1 MNQVMTEL
9 GLTQE
14 QTRILFSY
22 QYQLTMEDIK
32 CEADIQKR
40 KLKNKWLDRWQES
53 CESFLKNQSGK
64 DISLNCNLIT
74 DFSSLKNEVQKIST
88 GMKVITP
95 LYLILMETT
104 FFTPYYPLKGG
115 KSKTFKDLKVS
126 SKKDIQMKLEEFAK
140 SLGIDKSIIEKYN
153 SSLQKSLKGISGF
166 WTKLLWGSLIGAIAI
181 AVSGGFAAP
190 AVGALFAGGELVGA
204 AAALAGL
211 AALGGGAVAA
221 GGLGI
226 AGGIAVVVGGGA
238 ILGAGA
244 GAGIGTLLS
253 ASPDFAITQA
263 AKLEVVMKEITL
275 NVQKDI
281 RFAQEMIKQ
290 QRNAT
295 RLLED
300 ELLDLKKDQSK
311 NKEKISN
318 LQKSIKYIR
327 SALERNE
334 NNFIEAVN

>member
-1 MNQVMTEL
+1 
-9 GLTQE
+9 
-14 QTRILFSY
+14 
-22 QYQLTMEDIK
+22 
-32 CEADIQKR
+32 
-40 KLKNKWLDRWQES
+40 
-53 CESFLKNQSGK
+53 
-64 DISLNCNLIT
+64 
-74 DFSSLKNEVQKIST
+74 
-88 GMKVITP
+88 MKVKTP

-104 FFTPYYPLKGG
+104 FFTPYYPLKGE
-115 KSKTFKDLKVS
+115 KSNKTFKDLKLS
-126 SKKDIQMKLEEFAK
+126 SKKDIQIKLEEFAK

-166 WTKLLWGSLIGAIAI
+166 WSKLLWGSLIGAIAI

-300 ELLDLKKDQSK
+300 ELLDLKKHQSK